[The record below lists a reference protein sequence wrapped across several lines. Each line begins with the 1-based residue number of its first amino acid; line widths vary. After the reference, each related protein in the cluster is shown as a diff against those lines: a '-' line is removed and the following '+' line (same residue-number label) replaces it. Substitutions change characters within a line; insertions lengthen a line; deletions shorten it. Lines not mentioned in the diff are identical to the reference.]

1 MVDCRRFLVASPR
14 LLLGLYTSLLVVFF
28 DFENRLF
35 ALEAVLCPVE
45 KTTAVSDWNG
55 TIEIKSDH

>member
-14 LLLGLYTSLLVVFF
+14 LLLGLYTSLLVVF

-35 ALEAVLCPVE
+35 ALEAVLCPAE
-45 KTTAVSDWNG
+45 KTTV
-55 TIEIKSDH
+55 